1 MKKQGYPNEDSI
13 FLATVDKDLNLSIYD
28 KISIKSERDKFQ

>member
-1 MKKQGYPNEDSI
+1 MKKQGYPTEHSI